1 MDQGRGDYEPS
12 RSILPAHVH
21 SSCLCNQP
29 YYYDKMTCWVSSFS
43 LFCYVVQLKNQLL
56 LGVVHIMAVNGPFV
70 QNDQVVQ
77 KTLLLDSKRR
87 LARPLRSSDQRTL
100 LPRSLMSFFCFFSL
114 ICYFTP
120 TLLDTVL
127 LS

>member
-1 MDQGRGDYEPS
+1 MLGFIILFILLHGSTQKSTPS
-12 RSILPAHVH
+12 
-21 SSCLCNQP
+21 
-29 YYYDKMTCWVSSFS
+29 
-43 LFCYVVQLKNQLL
+43 
-56 LGVVHIMAVNGPFV
+56 GVVHIMAVNGPLV

-87 LARPLRSSDQRTL
+87 LARTLCSSDQRTL

-127 LS
+127 LSYTSVNKTKLKVN